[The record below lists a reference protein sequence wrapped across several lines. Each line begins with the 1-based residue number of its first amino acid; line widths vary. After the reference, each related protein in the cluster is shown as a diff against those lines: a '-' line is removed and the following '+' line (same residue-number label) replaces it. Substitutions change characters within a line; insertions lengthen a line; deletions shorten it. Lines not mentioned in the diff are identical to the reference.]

1 MSLEFQN
8 LSQRPEYV
16 PLVIRWWH
24 SVWHDRMGSD
34 FASLEDQLRQSL
46 AQKEFPVHMLAFSA
60 GEPVAVAALKLHEL
74 EDLFPEKLYWLGSVF
89 VDSAKRGHK
98 LGSQI
103 TGCIEELAVKRNLP
117 HLYLQTQDPSGG
129 LYRKLGWQPLQKLTV
144 HGEETLLMIKHL
156 DGDAADRG

>member
-8 LSQRPEYV
+8 LAHRPEYV

-34 FASLEDQLRQSL
+34 FPSLEKQLRQSL
-46 AQKEFPVHMLAFSA
+46 TQQDFPVHMLAVNDD
-60 GEPVAVAALKLHEL
+60 EPVAVAALKLHEL

-89 VDSAKRGHK
+89 VAAEQRGHN

-103 TGCIEELAVKRNLP
+103 TQCIVDLASERKLP
-117 HLYLQTQDPSGG
+117 HLYLQTQNLTGG
-129 LYRKLGWQPLQKLTV
+129 LYTKLGWEPLQTLSV
-144 HGEETLLMIKHL
+144 HGEQTLLMIKHL
-156 DGDAADRG
+156 DGTS